1 MINIEIR
8 DQSDQ
13 IYYDSKSRD
22 INGNVKDHIGQDID
36 DIDTKYMY
44 EHDEAYLKKLEKL
57 ANIKKRSGMIYEN
70 KINEKDPLVLPLI
83 TTPLV

>member
-22 INGNVKDHIGQDID
+22 INGNVKDHIG
-36 DIDTKYMY
+36 
-44 EHDEAYLKKLEKL
+44 
-57 ANIKKRSGMIYEN
+57 
-70 KINEKDPLVLPLI
+70 
-83 TTPLV
+83 